1 MYGHSYNS
9 ISDLY
14 IIGVMLIVLGI
25 ANLLGYGRTPGT
37 YKSYSYAVRYR
48 RRNGLIRLISGI
60 LLIPICIIS
69 EKIGDTVA
77 VILLVLLVIIVIV
90 LTLINEKSIR

>member
-1 MYGHSYNS
+1 MYVHSYNS

-37 YKSYSYAVRYR
+37 YKSYYHAVRYR
-48 RRNGLIRLISGI
+48 RRSGLIRLIAGI

-69 EKIGDTVA
+69 KKIGDTVA
-77 VILLVLLVIIVIV
+77 VILLLLLVVIVIV
-90 LTLINEKSIR
+90 LTLINEKSIK

>member
-25 ANLLGYGRTPGT
+25 ANLLGYAITQ
-37 YKSYSYAVRYR
+37 
-48 RRNGLIRLISGI
+48 
-60 LLIPICIIS
+60 
-69 EKIGDTVA
+69 
-77 VILLVLLVIIVIV
+77 
-90 LTLINEKSIR
+90 